1 MNPEL
6 NSSQKTTPQIPELC
20 DAPQIRKEQLNRRNL
35 IKDNKVALANL
46 TPEFVALNFFLID
59 KLHYVNKNINLIK
72 KNMNNCQILDEV
84 KHLRDNNN
92 SKNAIIKLL
101 TEDISDIIKHFS
113 NEQIQEKSFISPK
126 KLTKIINKTSA
137 TDKTNVSLVNR
148 FLNLIFNG
156 TDDLETGTDQKTE
169 LFRLISLI

>member
-1 MNPEL
+1 
-6 NSSQKTTPQIPELC
+6 
-20 DAPQIRKEQLNRRNL
+20 
-35 IKDNKVALANL
+35 
-46 TPEFVALNFFLID
+46 
-59 KLHYVNKNINLIK
+59 
-72 KNMNNCQILDEV
+72 MNNCQILDEV

-113 NEQIQEKSFISPK
+113 NKQIQEKSFISPK

-148 FLNLIFNG
+148 FLN
-156 TDDLETGTDQKTE
+156 
-169 LFRLISLI
+169 